1 MKLYIEQIGEDKFQV
16 TYGSRINIMS
26 TNEVMALLST
36 KEEKKTEKSYQE
48 QMEEFWASKPV
59 YPRM

>member
-16 TYGSRINIMS
+16 TYGSRVNIM
-26 TNEVMALLST
+26 TTDEVMRLLST
-36 KEEKKTEKSYQE
+36 KEKKKEEKSYQE
-48 QMEEFWASKPV
+48 QMEEFWASKPI